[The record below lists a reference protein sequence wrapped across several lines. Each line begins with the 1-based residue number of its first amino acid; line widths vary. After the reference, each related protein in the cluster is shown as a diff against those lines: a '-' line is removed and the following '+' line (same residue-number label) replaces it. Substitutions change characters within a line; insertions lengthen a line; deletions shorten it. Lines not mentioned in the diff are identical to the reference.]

1 MALLNRYLLDTN
13 ILVHYSRQSTLAGWI
28 EARYQLQ
35 TSPVSPFLSEVS
47 VAEVLSLT
55 LQRGWGKEKQ
65 RELQRIIDFCTIVPI
80 SFQGVHQ
87 AYAQIDYFSQK
98 SPDLFSAKNMGK
110 NDLWIAATAHV
121 ANVPLITTDKD
132 FNHLHPDWITLEY
145 VDPDS
150 VKKGIAP

>member
-13 ILVHYSRQSTLAGWI
+13 ILIHYARGREMGAWI
-28 EARYQLQ
+28 EARYGLQ
-35 TSPVSPFLSEVS
+35 ASLPPLISQVS
-47 VAEVLSLT
+47 VGELHSFA
-55 LQRGWGKEKQ
+55 LQGSWGEKKMKD
-65 RELQRIIDFCTIVPI
+65 LQRIIDFCVVVPLDTQGIV
-80 SFQGVHQ
+80 Q

-110 NDLWIAATAHV
+110 NDLWIATTAHV

-145 VDPDS
+145 VDPES